1 MFNMKRYNMNFKSKP
16 YLIFIFTIAFIAS
29 CEDSNSKLESEVI
42 GIWHMPQSV
51 NRVMSGMDQSDI
63 GGQSLNASNY
73 STIITTNTDQKM
85 IDRMSAGVGS
95 ISITGMINE
104 ELKFLDGEFDPESRY
119 SYVNVTNYDWFSFF
133 ENESTILDLD
143 SPIIILSMSNFV
155 YSEFEMFE
163 EDYLI
168 IYSGDSSYIE
178 ITDEIDYQYDGRT
191 LKMPKQSFLS
201 SDSTIYVEGELSYST
216 IDIKANTPTSIF
228 SFDEEI
234 SSDYGTWSIH
244 IKEDGQWIEVYNWS
258 EVYEFSEEEVEEF
271 YSDSTFANWRI
282 EDDQIVVTYEY
293 DEGYV
298 SENDGDFGFGQGTWI
313 YEVRYSYQLSDG
325 KLMLTNEVDVCGEWE
340 GIECNNWIEYELGL
354 EEGSLKEIK
363 MVWNLEFTKDASP
376 ASRKYIYNLNPILQ
390 KFLPFKNF

>member
-1 MFNMKRYNMNFKSKP
+1 
-16 YLIFIFTIAFIAS
+16 
-29 CEDSNSKLESEVI
+29 
-42 GIWHMPQSV
+42 MPQSV

-104 ELKFLDGEFDPESRY
+104 ELKFLDGEFDPESRS

-258 EVYEFSEEEVEEF
+258 EVYEFSEEEVEDY
-271 YSDSTFANWRI
+271 YSDSTFADWRI
-282 EDDQIVVTYEY
+282 EGDQRVVTYKY

-298 SENDGDFGFGQGTWI
+298 SENDGGFGFGQGTWI

-325 KLMLTNEVDVCGEWE
+325 KLILTNEVDVCGEWE
-340 GIECNNWIEYELGL
+340 GTECNNWIEYEFGL

-376 ASRKYIYNLNPILQ
+376 ASRKFIHSLNPILQ

>member
-1 MFNMKRYNMNFKSKP
+1 MNFKSKP

-143 SPIIILSMSNFV
+143 SPIIILSMSNF
-155 YSEFEMFE
+155 
-163 EDYLI
+163 
-168 IYSGDSSYIE
+168 
-178 ITDEIDYQYDGRT
+178 
-191 LKMPKQSFLS
+191 
-201 SDSTIYVEGELSYST
+201 
-216 IDIKANTPTSIF
+216 
-228 SFDEEI
+228 
-234 SSDYGTWSIH
+234 
-244 IKEDGQWIEVYNWS
+244 
-258 EVYEFSEEEVEEF
+258 
-271 YSDSTFANWRI
+271 
-282 EDDQIVVTYEY
+282 
-293 DEGYV
+293 
-298 SENDGDFGFGQGTWI
+298 
-313 YEVRYSYQLSDG
+313 
-325 KLMLTNEVDVCGEWE
+325 
-340 GIECNNWIEYELGL
+340 
-354 EEGSLKEIK
+354 SL
-363 MVWNLEFTKDASP
+363 
-376 ASRKYIYNLNPILQ
+376 
-390 KFLPFKNF
+390 

>member
-1 MFNMKRYNMNFKSKP
+1 MKRYIMNFKCKP
-16 YLIFIFTIAFIAS
+16 TLIIIFIMAFIAS

-104 ELKFLDGEFDPESRY
+104 ELKFLDGEFDPVSRS

-143 SPIIILSMSNFV
+143 SPIIILSMSNYG
-155 YSEFEMFE
+155 YSEFEMFD

-168 IYSGDSSYIE
+168 IYAGDSSYIE

-191 LKMPKQSFLS
+191 LRMPKQSFLS

-228 SFDEEI
+228 SFDEEM

-258 EVYEFSEEEVEEF
+258 EVYEFSEEEVEEY
-271 YSDSTFANWRI
+271 YSDSTFADWRI

-298 SENDGDFGFGQGTWI
+298 SENDGSFGFGQGTWI

-325 KLMLTNEVDVCGEWE
+325 KLILTNEVDVCGEWE
-340 GIECNNWIEYELGL
+340 GTECNNLIEYELGL
-354 EEGSLKEIK
+354 EEGSLEEIK
-363 MVWNLEFTKDASP
+363 MVWNLEFTKDVLP
-376 ASRKYIYNLNPILQ
+376 ASRKHIYNLNPILQ

>member
-1 MFNMKRYNMNFKSKP
+1 
-16 YLIFIFTIAFIAS
+16 
-29 CEDSNSKLESEVI
+29 
-42 GIWHMPQSV
+42 
-51 NRVMSGMDQSDI
+51 
-63 GGQSLNASNY
+63 
-73 STIITTNTDQKM
+73 M

-228 SFDEEI
+228 SFDEEM

-258 EVYEFSEEEVEEF
+258 EVYEFAEEEVEDF
-271 YSDSTFANWRI
+271 YSDSTFADWRI
-282 EDDQIVVTYEY
+282 EGDQNS
-293 DEGYV
+293 G
-298 SENDGDFGFGQGTWI
+298 
-313 YEVRYSYQLSDG
+313 
-325 KLMLTNEVDVCGEWE
+325 
-340 GIECNNWIEYELGL
+340 
-354 EEGSLKEIK
+354 
-363 MVWNLEFTKDASP
+363 NL
-376 ASRKYIYNLNPILQ
+376 
-390 KFLPFKNF
+390 

>member
-1 MFNMKRYNMNFKSKP
+1 MNFKSKP
-16 YLIFIFTIAFIAS
+16 TLILIFTIAFIAS
-29 CEDSNSKLESEVI
+29 CEDGNNKLESDVI
-42 GIWHMPQSV
+42 GIWHMPQSL

-104 ELKFLDGEFDPESRY
+104 ELKFLDGEFDSESRS

-143 SPIIILSMSNFV
+143 SPIIILSMSNFS

-228 SFDEEI
+228 SFDEEM

-258 EVYEFSEEEVEEF
+258 EVYEFSEEEVEEY
-271 YSDSTFANWRI
+271 YSDSTFADWRI
-282 EDDQIVVTYEY
+282 EDDQIVVTYKY

-298 SENDGDFGFGQGTWI
+298 SENDGSFGLGQGTWI

-325 KLMLTNEVDVCGEWE
+325 KLILTNEVDVCGEWE
-340 GIECNNWIEYELGL
+340 GTECKNWIEVELGL
-354 EEGSLKEIK
+354 EEGSLEEIK
-363 MVWNLEFTKDASP
+363 MVWNLEFTKDVLP
-376 ASRKYIYNLNPILQ
+376 ASRKLIYDLNPILQ

>member
-1 MFNMKRYNMNFKSKP
+1 MNFKSKP
-16 YLIFIFTIAFIAS
+16 YLIIVFAIAFIVS
-29 CEDSNSKLESEVI
+29 CEDSNSKLESEVV

-73 STIITTNTDQKM
+73 STIITTNSDQKM
-85 IDRMSAGVGS
+85 IDRMSAGIGS

-104 ELKFLDGEFDPESRY
+104 ELKFLDGHFDPESKF
-119 SYVNVTNYDWFSFF
+119 SYVNITNYDWFTFF
-133 ENESTILDLD
+133 ENESAISDLD
-143 SPIIILSMSNFV
+143 YPIIILSMSNFG
-155 YSEFEMFE
+155 YTEFEMFD

-178 ITDEIDYQYDGRT
+178 ITDEIDYDYDGRT

-234 SSDYGTWSIH
+234 NSDYGTWSIH
-244 IKEDGQWIEVYNWS
+244 IKENGQWIEIYNWS
-258 EVYEFSEEEVEEF
+258 ESHDFSETEVEQF
-271 YSDSTFANWRI
+271 YSDSTFADWRI
-282 EDDQIVVTYEY
+282 EDDQIVVTYKY
-293 DEGYV
+293 DERYV
-298 SENDGDFGFGQGTWI
+298 SENEGGFGFGQGTWI

-325 KLMLTNEVDVCGEWE
+325 KLILTNEIDLCDEWE
-340 GIECNNWIEYELGL
+340 GTECENLIEYELGL
-354 EEGSLKEIK
+354 DQGSLEEIK
-363 MVWNLEFTKDASP
+363 MVWNLEFTKDALP
-376 ASRKYIYNLNPILQ
+376 ASRKTVFNLNPILQ

>member
-1 MFNMKRYNMNFKSKP
+1 MNFKNKP
-16 YLIFIFTIAFIAS
+16 YLIIIFTIAFIVS
-29 CEDSNSKLESEVI
+29 CEDSNNKLESEVI

-104 ELKFLDGEFDPESRY
+104 ELKFLDGEFDSESRS

-143 SPIIILSMSNFV
+143 SPIIILSMSNFD
-155 YSEFEMFE
+155 YSEFEMFD

-228 SFDEEI
+228 SFDEEM

-258 EVYEFSEEEVEEF
+258 EVYEFSEEEVEEY

-298 SENDGDFGFGQGTWI
+298 SENDGGFSFGQGTWI
-313 YEVRYSYQLSDG
+313 YEVRYSYQLIDG
-325 KLMLTNEVDVCGEWE
+325 KLILTNEVDVCGERE
-340 GIECNNWIEYELGL
+340 STECNHWIEYELGL
-354 EEGSLKEIK
+354 EEGSLKELK

-376 ASRKYIYNLNPILQ
+376 ASRKYIYNMNPILQ

>member
-1 MFNMKRYNMNFKSKP
+1 MFDMKRYIMNFKSKP

-104 ELKFLDGEFDPESRY
+104 ELKFLDGEFDPESRS

-133 ENESTILDLD
+133 EDESTILDLD
-143 SPIIILSMSNFV
+143 SPIIILSMSNFS

-228 SFDEEI
+228 SFDEEM

-258 EVYEFSEEEVEEF
+258 EVYESSEEEVEDY
-271 YSDSTFANWRI
+271 YSDSTFADWRI
-282 EDDQIVVTYEY
+282 EDDQIVVTYKY

-298 SENDGDFGFGQGTWI
+298 SENDGGFGFGQGTWI

-325 KLMLTNEVDVCGEWE
+325 KLILTNEVDVCGEWE
-340 GIECNNWIEYELGL
+340 GTECNNWIEYELGL

-363 MVWNLEFTKDASP
+363 MVWNLEFTKDATP
-376 ASRKYIYNLNPILQ
+376 ASRKFIHRLNPILQ

>member
-1 MFNMKRYNMNFKSKP
+1 MKRYIMNFKSKP
-16 YLIFIFTIAFIAS
+16 TLIFIFTIAFIAS

-42 GIWHMPQSV
+42 GIWHMPQSL

-63 GGQSLNASNY
+63 GGQSLNASYY

-104 ELKFLDGEFDPESRY
+104 ELKFLDGEFDSESRS
-119 SYVNVTNYDWFSFF
+119 SYVNVTNYDWSSFF

-143 SPIIILSMSNFV
+143 SPIIILSMSNFS

-228 SFDEEI
+228 SFDEEM
-234 SSDYGTWSIH
+234 SSDYGAWSIH

-258 EVYEFSEEEVEEF
+258 EVYEFSEEELEEY
-271 YSDSTFANWRI
+271 YSDSTFADWRI
-282 EDDQIVVTYEY
+282 EVDQIVVTYKY

-298 SENDGDFGFGQGTWI
+298 SENDGSFGFGQGAWI

-325 KLMLTNEVDVCGEWE
+325 KLILTNEVDVCGEWE
-340 GIECNNWIEYELGL
+340 GTECKNWIEVELGL
-354 EEGSLKEIK
+354 EEGSLEEIK

-376 ASRKYIYNLNPILQ
+376 ASRKHIYNLNPILQ

>member
-1 MFNMKRYNMNFKSKP
+1 MKRYIMNFKSKP
-16 YLIFIFTIAFIAS
+16 TLIFIFTIAFIAS

-42 GIWHMPQSV
+42 GIWHMPQSL

-104 ELKFLDGEFDPESRY
+104 ELKFLDGEFDSESRS
-119 SYVNVTNYDWFSFF
+119 SYVNVTNYDWSSFF

-143 SPIIILSMSNFV
+143 SPIIILSMSNFS

-228 SFDEEI
+228 SFDEEM
-234 SSDYGTWSIH
+234 SSDYGAWSIH

-258 EVYEFSEEEVEEF
+258 EVYEFSEEELEEY
-271 YSDSTFANWRI
+271 YSDSTFADWRI
-282 EDDQIVVTYEY
+282 EDDQIVVTYKY

-298 SENDGDFGFGQGTWI
+298 SENDGSFGFGQGAWI

-325 KLMLTNEVDVCGEWE
+325 KLILTNEVDVCGEWE
-340 GIECNNWIEYELGL
+340 GTECKNWIEFELGL
-354 EEGSLKEIK
+354 EEGSLEEIK

-376 ASRKYIYNLNPILQ
+376 ASRKHIYNLNPILQ